1 MYNYINLDYI
11 DLMTDG
17 DNDMKA
23 TMLEML
29 LEELP
34 TEIEK
39 MKSHLSAQEWEDL
52 FKAAHKMKST
62 LSFIGNDNM
71 TQANIAVEHKAKHEE
86 NLDHI
91 PQHLEVLEN
100 TYLKAVFEI
109 QAAIQAANN

>member
-29 LEELP
+29 LEEMP
-34 TEIEK
+34 AEIEK
-39 MKSHLSAQEWEDL
+39 MKGHLDAQEWEDL

-71 TQANIAVEHKAKHEE
+71 TQANISIEHNAKHEE
-86 NLDHI
+86 NIDQI
-91 PQHLEVLEN
+91 PQYLEVLEN
-100 TYLKAVFEI
+100 TYLNAVLEI

>member
-29 LEELP
+29 LEEIP
-34 TEIEK
+34 TELEK
-39 MKSHLSAQEWEDL
+39 MRAHLDGQEWEDL

-62 LSFIGNDNM
+62 LSFIGNDGM
-71 TQANIAVEHKAKHEE
+71 TQANTAMEHNAKQEE
-86 NLDHI
+86 NLDKI
-91 PQHLEVLEN
+91 PQYLSVLEN
-100 TYLKAVFEI
+100 TYLNAVLEI